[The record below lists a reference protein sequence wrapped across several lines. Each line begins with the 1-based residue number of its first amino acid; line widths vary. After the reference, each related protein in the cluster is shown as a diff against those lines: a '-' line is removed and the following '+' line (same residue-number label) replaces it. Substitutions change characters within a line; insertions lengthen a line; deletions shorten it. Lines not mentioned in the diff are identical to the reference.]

1 LSHCVERVKMSES
14 QIFVI
19 GNANVD
25 LTSYVPH
32 APESGETVL
41 GTDFTIG
48 MGGKGANQAVAA
60 ARAGGPVAFVGRI
73 GTDSFGAM
81 VQESL
86 SSEGLDLTHLGVQE
100 GKTGVANIYVDQ
112 TGANRIAVY
121 PGASGTIDAGVV
133 GRELGGLSARDFLV
147 SQLEIS
153 QEAVSA
159 ALSLGFQAGATTVL
173 NIAPYAPLLP
183 GILAHTTWLIANEI
197 EIADLLRNI
206 DLHRA
211 PENITSENVREN
223 ISRWASDIGCNLIVT
238 LGDAGAI
245 GCTLDEPAFA
255 FQPEPREAVDTV
267 GAGDCFVG
275 FFVAFLRE
283 GLSWRQALVGGVLA
297 ASDSVQH
304 LGAQESYPSQSQSR
318 AVKQQAQ
325 TIAS

>member
-1 LSHCVERVKMSES
+1 MSGS

-60 ARAGGPVAFVGRI
+60 ARAGGPVSFVGRI
-73 GTDSFGAM
+73 GTDSFGTM
-81 VQESL
+81 VHESL
-86 SSEGLDLTHLGVQE
+86 SADGLDLSHLGVVE

-112 TGANRIAVY
+112 RGANRIAVY
-121 PGASGTIDAGVV
+121 SGASGTIDRAVV
-133 GRELGGLSARDFLV
+133 TQELGSISANDFLV

-153 QEAVSA
+153 QEAVSE
-159 ALSLGFQAGATTVL
+159 ALSVAHQAGATTVL

-183 GILAHTTWLIANEI
+183 GILMHTTWLIANEI
-197 EIADLLRNI
+197 EIADLLRDI
-206 DLHRA
+206 HPHGA
-211 PENITSENVREN
+211 TESITVVNVREN
-223 ISRWASDIGCNLIVT
+223 IAQWASDLGCNLIVT

-255 FQPEPREAVDTV
+255 FQPEPTEAVDTV

-275 FFVAFLRE
+275 FFVAFLHH
-283 GLSWRQALVGGVLA
+283 GLSWQQALVGGVLA
-297 ASDSVQH
+297 ASDSVQR
-304 LGAQESYPSQSQSR
+304 LGAQESYPSPSQSLAMR
-318 AVKQQAQ
+318 EQAQ
-325 TIAS
+325 ALSA